1 MEINLKQSEIEVAL
15 RQYVASQ
22 GFNLTGRAV
31 AITFTSGRTANG
43 LTALVDIGDVTEV
56 PAATG
61 QTYRTLELRQSDL
74 PSGAVGTAAVAQVGV
89 DPALPGGDHTV
100 GGTEAGAVVPEA
112 GEAGESPATTAPE
125 AEDTGAAP
133 VSLFAKPQSN

>member
-56 PAATG
+56 VAQDPPTLTARSAELRASDVQLQGAAVGQAFNAVEPEPAA
-61 QTYRTLELRQSDL
+61 Q
-74 PSGAVGTAAVAQVGV
+74 
-89 DPALPGGDHTV
+89 
-100 GGTEAGAVVPEA
+100 EA
-112 GEAGESPATTAPE
+112 GEVGESPATTAPDPVD
-125 AEDTGAAP
+125 AGAAP

>member
-56 PAATG
+56 PASTVG
-61 QTYRTLELRQSDL
+61 QVGYRTLELRPSDL
-74 PSGAVGTAAVAQVGV
+74 PSGSDGVAQASTKVIGE
-89 DPALPGGDHTV
+89 DPAV
-100 GGTEAGAVVPEA
+100 GGTEAGAVAPEA
-112 GEAGESPATTAPE
+112 GEVGESPVTPAPE
-125 AEDTGAAP
+125 ASDEPAK
-133 VSLFAKPQSN
+133 SLFAKPASN